1 MNQKKYIL
9 KPGKHQFVP
18 GEHARHDNDNLT
30 DAEAEWYLKRYPHIR
45 SLFSNYPKANQPDI
59 AAIGTQDQ
67 RVICSGKKT
76 IRNRKSEIRN
86 QRDEN
91 LPATN

>member
-1 MNQKKYIL
+1 MKKYIL

-30 DAEAEWYLKRYPHIR
+30 DAEAEWYLERYPHIR
-45 SLFSNYPKANQPDI
+45 SLFSDSPEAGETVSPKAKKKR
-59 AAIGTQDQ
+59 IGEIKPASVKSQL
-67 RVICSGKKT
+67 KKSV
-76 IRNRKSEIRN
+76 KSKTN
-86 QRDEN
+86 EN